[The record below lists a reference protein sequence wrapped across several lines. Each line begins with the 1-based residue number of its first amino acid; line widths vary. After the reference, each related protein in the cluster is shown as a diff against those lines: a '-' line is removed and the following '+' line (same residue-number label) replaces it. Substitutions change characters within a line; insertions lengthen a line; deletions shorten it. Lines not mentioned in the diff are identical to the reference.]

1 MELDT
6 RPLTGGDVEFRDRTK
21 NVLKSDQIE
30 GKGVNLRARADT
42 PNGRKAKKR
51 QEILKRGEKAGLPTK
66 QGVGCSNHPGRTIP
80 FNDLTR
86 QDISRQGFC
95 DMVCVITPLELACF
109 GGH

>member
-6 RPLTGGDVEFRDRTK
+6 HPLTAGDVEFRDRTK

-66 QGVGCSNHPGRTIP
+66 QGVGCSNHPGRTIIP
-80 FNDLTR
+80 PKARNLGLT
-86 QDISRQGFC
+86 QK
-95 DMVCVITPLELACF
+95 
-109 GGH
+109 